1 MVIIAAVLYAAATA
15 VLLVFGLNLL
25 WLTWRHRA
33 QGGLQASPVVPEPTE
48 WPHVTIQLPLFNER
62 FVVERLIDATAQLD
76 YPTGRLE
83 IQVLDDS
90 TDDTRRLAA
99 KRVALWQARGIDI
112 KVVTRPD
119 RRGFK
124 AGALAYGL
132 PRARG
137 TFVAIFDADFIP
149 PRDFLRRTVP
159 LLAADEGLGLVQA
172 RWDHLNDTASVLTRV
187 QAALLDTHFVIEQ
200 DVRSTQGLLMN
211 FNGTAGLWRRAC
223 IADAGGWQ
231 SDTLTEDLDLSY
243 RAQLRGWR
251 FRYLADV
258 TVPAEIPDTVAAWR
272 QQQFRWTKGTA
283 ETARKLLRPLWRSSQ
298 ALGAKVQG
306 TLHLTGFLVY
316 PAILTAVLLHAP
328 LLVARAF
335 DAGPGDGYFAAMGLG
350 IFAFAGVL
358 LAHAA
363 AQRALYTDWKERMRY
378 EPFLLAASLGLSI
391 GNTQAVGQALR
402 QRRTPFVRTPKVGEA
417 GVRTAYARRPDW
429 GVVWAERLLAVY
441 SVAGLVA
448 LIGLGQWPGVG
459 FQALFVLGFG
469 LLGFYDAR
477 KTGAHEALEPVRPR
491 PVGRLPERAAVPP
504 AVPVPMDVHT
514 PAAA

>member
-1 MVIIAAVLYAAATA
+1 MVIFAAVLYAAATA

-25 WLTWRHRA
+25 WLTWRHRV

-48 WPHVTIQLPLFNER
+48 WPLVTVQLPLFNER

-76 YPTGRLE
+76 YPADRLE

-90 TDDTRRLAA
+90 TDDTRQLAA
-99 KRVALWQARGIDI
+99 KRVAQWQARGINI
-112 KVVTRPD
+112 EVVTRPD
-119 RRGFK
+119 RQGFK

-132 PRARG
+132 RRASG
-137 TFVAIFDADFIP
+137 TFVAIFDADFVP
-149 PRDFLRRTVP
+149 SRDFLRRTVP
-159 LLAADEGLGLVQA
+159 VLDADDGLGLVQA

-187 QAALLDTHFVIEQ
+187 QSALLDTHFVIEQ

-223 IADAGGWQ
+223 IDEAGGWQ

-243 RAQLRGWR
+243 RAQLLGWR

-283 ETARKLLRPLWRSSQ
+283 ETARKLLRPLWRSNQSR
-298 ALGAKVQG
+298 AAKVQG

-335 DAGPGDGYFAAMGLG
+335 GVGPSDGYFAAMGLG

-358 LAHAA
+358 LAHAS
-363 AQRALYTDWKERMRY
+363 AQRALYSDWKARLRY

-402 QRRTPFVRTPKVGEA
+402 QRRTPFVRTPKVGET
-417 GVRTAYARRPDW
+417 GVRTAYMRRPDR

-448 LIGLGQWPGVG
+448 LIRFGQWPGVG

-469 LLGFYDAR
+469 LLGFYDLRTA
-477 KTGAHEALEPVRPR
+477 APPV
-491 PVGRLPERAAVPP
+491 PVEQMDPLPASRLPARAPV
-504 AVPVPMDVHT
+504 VPVSVDVHV
-514 PAAA
+514 PAAAA